1 MGLEPI
7 VKVGC
12 SDVVNLCSVQGYSI
26 SCADHDYQVK
36 DKSESDTEDKINKI
50 IFLLAKYFDWNK
62 FLRSSRS

>member
-26 SCADHDYQVK
+26 SVL
-36 DKSESDTEDKINKI
+36 TM
-50 IFLLAKYFDWNK
+50 
-62 FLRSSRS
+62 SSRLKTTVKVTRKTKESKK

>member
-26 SCADHDYQVK
+26 SCADHEFQVK
-36 DKSESDTEDKINKI
+36 DKSESDTEVKRKQKIKS
-50 IFLLAKYFDWNK
+50 Y
-62 FLRSSRS
+62 SY

>member
-26 SCADHDYQVK
+26 SCADHVFQVK
-36 DKSESDTEDKINKI
+36 DNSKSDTEVKKSGNKI
-50 IFLLAKYFDWNK
+50 IFLFIKYFE
-62 FLRSSRS
+62 